1 VPHPPHLVL
10 QPPSCAFFVFAHLTI
25 FGPLPEAEA
34 ASRKIKRQID
44 AGKTHV
50 AVVGRQ
56 RAGCFSQRVR
66 SRRRLQLAA
75 RLQPAGQHRM
85 DLVMDDF
92 DEDELERELEREL
105 AALGPITDEELKAA
119 HSEIEGDARLPL
131 WDDASWEG
139 NRPVGYNEDASRN
152 ARGEKS
158 LHTTISSCQQTPPVR
173 AGAEHPLIQLERV
186 RATWRNDLA
195 EFPTT

>member
-1 VPHPPHLVL
+1 
-10 QPPSCAFFVFAHLTI
+10 
-25 FGPLPEAEA
+25 
-34 ASRKIKRQID
+34 
-44 AGKTHV
+44 
-50 AVVGRQ
+50 
-56 RAGCFSQRVR
+56 
-66 SRRRLQLAA
+66 
-75 RLQPAGQHRM
+75 M
-85 DLVMDDF
+85 DLVVDDF

-158 LHTTISSCQQTPPVR
+158 PQTTTSSPPTPPCRARAERPLTQLGIGCVR
-173 AGAEHPLIQLERV
+173 TGTMVLLNSQR
-186 RATWRNDLA
+186 RD
-195 EFPTT
+195 